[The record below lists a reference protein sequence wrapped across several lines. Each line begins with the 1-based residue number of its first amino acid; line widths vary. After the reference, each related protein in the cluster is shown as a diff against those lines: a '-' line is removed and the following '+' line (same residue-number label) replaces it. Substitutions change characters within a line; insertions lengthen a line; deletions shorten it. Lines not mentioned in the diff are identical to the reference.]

1 MTGNSRYEEE
11 KIAKFSTLVETNNG
25 RYLDMLFVQRGRI
38 YWQKTKDEVN
48 VEVREALESHT
59 AQWQEILRL
68 E

>member
-1 MTGNSRYEEE
+1 
-11 KIAKFSTLVETNNG
+11 
-25 RYLDMLFVQRGRI
+25 MLFVQRGRI